1 MKELDEIP
9 MPCSKCPL
17 LQQKLEQV
25 ERSLR
30 KKSRN
35 RKASRK
41 GDTQVR
47 EAMEYILDF
56 AGVGN

>member
-30 KKSRN
+30 KKSRKG
-35 RKASRK
+35 KASRE
-41 GDTQVR
+41 GEANVR
-47 EAMEYILDF
+47 EAMEYILDY